1 MSTPP
6 KLNNDE
12 AELTPRLPKSE
23 RPSPPVLNNE
33 TRHESTRR
41 SITSADP
48 SVGRSGLHPDMWDE
62 AIKQQKGLT
71 SFNPDMIP
79 DSEPLDSS
87 NDSFIGTIFVNKYQ
101 VTELLGRGG
110 MGAVYKAVHTVTGK
124 AMAIKMMH
132 AHLVTDFHI
141 FRRFQQE
148 ATAASRLNHP
158 NAINIHDLGMSEDG
172 RPYLIMDYLE
182 GKALSALIKRDGGFP
197 VDVCLHIFSQ
207 ACAALAEAH
216 SHGVVHRDVKPS
228 NIMILRTSNDAYFVK
243 VVDFGIAKVFP
254 QEGDP
259 TVKDTTTGELFGS
272 PPYMSPEQCLGKKL
286 DARSDIY
293 SMGCLMYEA
302 LTGEPPLVGSNA
314 LGTMY
319 RQINEMPKPLSEI
332 DGDVRLTQRLDEII
346 LKSMQKNPD
355 QRYQSI
361 SELKKDIDSASDLA
375 QKKFAVF
382 AQVGLLFSG
391 AYRTWVNKLGS
402 SKKLVVGLIVSLSLL
417 LAFIVYGVMPIL
429 AIHDPEDRSVDWSPV
444 VSETAKDED
453 RVRKQESIFNLKRNM
468 TPYNSVERVEISRRI
483 ADFYLEAQKYDSA
496 LLNYKAAKETAHGLD
511 PGAVSVSEM
520 SAVFAG
526 AAECYWQQRKA
537 QTAFEAA
544 KTAFNLLNGANLG
557 GSLAG
562 LKAASLAAQAGDAVG
577 DRSTEPYFNLV
588 LSFYPIVAKKEG
600 RADDL
605 APILSFLAD
614 HDFKHGAQSEAER
627 LYGEARD
634 KWKALGDRGLFNVA
648 AAHNKLGL
656 AFMKDNNYGDA
667 AAEFNQAASIFSD
680 LGGKDDSSRAIALFN
695 LSDAYWKQHK
705 LIDSLQ
711 TQFEA
716 RRVWKLHQE
725 RAIAKK
731 NQP

>member
-12 AELTPRLPKSE
+12 AEVTPRLPKSE
-23 RPSPPVLNNE
+23 RPSSPVLKE
-33 TRHESTRR
+33 QTRHESTRR

-48 SVGRSGLHPDMWDE
+48 PGGRSGLHPDMWDE

-79 DSEPLDSS
+79 DSEPLDSG
-87 NDSFIGTIFVNKYQ
+87 NDSFIGTVFVNKYE

-124 AMAIKMMH
+124 AVAIKMMH

-228 NIMILRTSNDAYFVK
+228 NIMILRTNSDAHFVK

-355 QRYQSI
+355 QRYQLI

-375 QKKFAVF
+375 KRKFAVF
-382 AQVGLLFSG
+382 AQVSLIFSG
-391 AYRTWVNKLGS
+391 AYRNLVNKLGS
-402 SKKLVVGLIVSLSLL
+402 SKKLVVGLILSLGL
-417 LAFIVYGVMPIL
+417 MSFFIVYGVMPIL
-429 AIHDPEDRSVDWSPV
+429 AIHDPEERSVDWSTA
-444 VSETAKDED
+444 VSETAADE
-453 RVRKQESIFNLKRNM
+453 VKFQKQEGVFNLKRNM
-468 TPYNSVERVEISRRI
+468 TPGDSIERVEISRRI
-483 ADFYLEAQKYDSA
+483 ADFYREAQKYDSA
-496 LLNYKAAKETAHGLD
+496 LLNYKAAKDTAQNLS
-511 PGAVSVSEM
+511 PGAVSASEM
-520 SAVFAG
+520 SAIYVG

-544 KTAFNLLNGANLG
+544 KAAFNLLHDANLG
-557 GSLAG
+557 ASLDG
-562 LKAASLAAQAGDAVG
+562 LKAASLVAQAGDAVG
-577 DRSTEPYFNLV
+577 DLTTKRYFDLV
-588 LSFYPIVAKKEG
+588 LNNYPDVAKKEG
-600 RADDL
+600 RAGDL

-614 HDFKHGAQSEAER
+614 YGFKHGEQSVAEK
-627 LYGEARD
+627 LYGECRD

-648 AAHNKLGL
+648 VAHNKLGL
-656 AFMKDNNYGDA
+656 AYMKDTNYADA
-667 AAEFNQAASIFSD
+667 ASEFKQAASIFFD
-680 LGGKDDSSRAIALFN
+680 LGGPDDSSRAIALFN
-695 LSDAYWKQHK
+695 LSDVYWHQHQFV
-705 LIDSLQ
+705 DSLQ
-711 TQFEA
+711 LQFEA
-716 RRVWKLHQE
+716 RRIWKVHQE
-725 RAIAKK
+725 RAMAKK
-731 NQP
+731 HQP

>member
-1 MSTPP
+1 MNTPP

-12 AELTPRLPKSE
+12 AEFTPRLPKDE
-23 RPSPPVLNNE
+23 RPSQPVLKDE

-48 SVGRSGLHPDMWDE
+48 PAGRSGLHPDMWDE

-124 AMAIKMMH
+124 AVAIKMMH

-216 SHGVVHRDVKPS
+216 NHGVVHRDVKPS
-228 NIMILRTSNDAYFVK
+228 NIMILRTNHDEHFVK

-319 RQINEMPKPLSEI
+319 RQINEMPKPLSDI

-355 QRYQSI
+355 QRYQLI

-375 QKKFAVF
+375 KKKFAVF
-382 AQVGLLFSG
+382 AQVGLIFSG
-391 AYRTWVNKLGS
+391 AYRTLVNKLGS
-402 SKKLVVGLIVSLSLL
+402 SKKLVVGLILSLS
-417 LAFIVYGVMPIL
+417 FMCFVIMYGVMPIL
-429 AIHDPEDRSVDWSPV
+429 AIHDPEERSVDWSPP
-444 VSETAKDED
+444 VSETAKNED
-453 RVRKQESIFNLKRNM
+453 KFRKQENDFNVMRNLTPGNSI
-468 TPYNSVERVEISRRI
+468 ERVRISQRI
-483 ADFYLEAQKYDSA
+483 ADFYREAQQYDSA
-496 LLNYKAAKETAHGLD
+496 LLNYKAAKETAQNLS
-511 PGAVSVSEM
+511 PGAVSASEM
-520 SAVFAG
+520 SSIFAG
-526 AAECYWQQRKA
+526 AAECYLRQGKF

-544 KTAFNLLNGANLG
+544 KSAFNLLRSANLE

-562 LKAASLAAQAGDAVG
+562 LKASSLITQAGDAVG
-577 DRSTEPYFNLV
+577 DQTTKRYFDVV
-588 LSFYPIVAKKEG
+588 LNNYPVVSKKEG

-605 APILSFLAD
+605 APILSFMAD
-614 HDFKHGAQSEAER
+614 YDFKHGAQSEAER

-634 KWKALGDRGLFNVA
+634 QWKALGDRGVFNVA

-656 AFMKDNNYGDA
+656 AYMRDSKYADA
-667 AAEFNQAASIFSD
+667 ASEFSQAASIFSD
-680 LGGKDDSSRAIALFN
+680 LGGTDDSSRAIALFN
-695 LSDAYWKQHK
+695 LSDADWRQHK
-705 LIDSLQ
+705 LVESLQ
-711 TQFEA
+711 SQVEA
-716 RRVWKLHQE
+716 RRIWKLHQE
-725 RAIAKK
+725 RAISQKV
-731 NQP
+731 QP